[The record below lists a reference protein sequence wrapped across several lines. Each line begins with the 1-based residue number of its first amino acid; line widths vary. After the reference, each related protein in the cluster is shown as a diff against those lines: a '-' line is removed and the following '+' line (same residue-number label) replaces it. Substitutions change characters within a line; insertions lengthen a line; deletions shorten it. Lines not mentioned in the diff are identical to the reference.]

1 VKEDRQHGVMVEIYT
16 DMYGLTG

>member
-1 VKEDRQHGVMVEIYT
+1 VKEDRQHGVMVQVYT